1 MTCLY
6 KNHTILKNRNYQP
19 HLQKN
24 MFPKVIQY
32 CSIIIS
38 NILNY
43 EHYFLGF
50 VSEPLSKFIY
60 NSDIINQNNN
70 KKSPNLSSSSQNTIN
85 ITKGDN

>member
-1 MTCLY
+1 M
-6 KNHTILKNRNYQP
+6 N
-19 HLQKN
+19 
-24 MFPKVIQY
+24 
-32 CSIIIS
+32 II
-38 NILNY
+38 
-43 EHYFLGF
+43 FLGF